1 MPDSNQ
7 SAASTFALPIIDIAR
22 LNGEDP
28 HDRRQVAGVL
38 RRACIDTG
46 FFYITNHGVDAA
58 LQERLFAA
66 SRRFFEQPT
75 EVKRRVE
82 MRGKDLERG
91 YEGIGA
97 QILDASTGIDRKE
110 SIFVGV
116 EWPAD
121 HPLVV
126 ARTPHH
132 GPNLWPDLPGWREA
146 VTPYFTAMEKLA
158 RTLLSALALSL
169 DLPWDHFDPCLV
181 DHMSSLRL
189 LHYPP
194 HPTADPDREVGCG
207 AHTDWGALTVL
218 AQDDTG
224 GLEIRRASG
233 EWVPATPVPGA
244 FIVNLGDMMARW
256 TNDLYAST
264 PHRVLNRSSRDRYSA
279 AFFFDPAFH
288 TSVECLPT
296 CRSDDRPARYPPI
309 TSGAHF
315 DAMYRKT
322 YVHAGTTPQPAA
334 TEAHTS

>member
-1 MPDSNQ
+1 MPDSERTPF
-7 SAASTFALPIIDIAR
+7 AAATALPVIDVGPLLR
-22 LNGEDP
+22 DDP
-28 HDRRQVAGVL
+28 QGLRRVAAEL
-38 RRACIDTG
+38 RRACIETG
-46 FFYITNHGVDAA
+46 FFYVANHGFDPV
-58 LQERLFAA
+58 LVERLFAA
-66 SRRFFEQPT
+66 SKRFFDQPL
-75 EVKRRVE
+75 EAKRQVE

-97 QILDASTGIDRKE
+97 QVLDQSTGIDRKE

-121 HPLVV
+121 HPLVL

-132 GPNLWPDLPGWREA
+132 GPNLWPNLPGWREA
-146 VTPYFTAMEKLA
+146 VTPYFTAMERLA
-158 RTLLSALALSL
+158 RTLLSGVALSL
-169 DLPWDHFDPCLV
+169 DLPWDQFDPCLV

-194 HPTADPDREVGCG
+194 HPTADPEREVGCG

-218 AQDDTG
+218 AQDDAG
-224 GLEIRRASG
+224 GLEIRDASG
-233 EWVPATPVPGA
+233 TWIAATPLPGT

-264 PHRVLNRSSRDRYSA
+264 PHRVLNRSMRDRYSA

-288 TSVECLPT
+288 TRVECLPT
-296 CRSDDRPARYPPI
+296 CRSADRPARYPPI
-309 TSGAHF
+309 SSGEHL

-322 YVHAGTTPQPAA
+322 YVHAG
-334 TEAHTS
+334 